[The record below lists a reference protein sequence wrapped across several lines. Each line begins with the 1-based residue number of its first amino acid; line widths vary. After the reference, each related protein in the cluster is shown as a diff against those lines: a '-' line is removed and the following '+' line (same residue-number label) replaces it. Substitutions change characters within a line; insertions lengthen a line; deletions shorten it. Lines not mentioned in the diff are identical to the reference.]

1 MRASLSSII
10 MGTLRLHTVAL
21 VVLASLSYAGLT
33 PASAAPISL
42 ERQIFRSFD
51 RADYARAAE
60 LIELHLRESP
70 NDAVMLYNAACAYSL
85 LGERDRAASFLLG
98 AVKAGMND
106 FGQIV
111 RDPDLAA
118 IRDHPTYLAVLEA
131 LDRTAN
137 RQANATLDQWRNTYG
152 KELYRYER
160 DTQRRIVY
168 ATALDSRSQQ
178 EMRQMLERQADHLL
192 ETLFE
197 TSPNSFL
204 LIAVPT
210 PQDADLLFAGDH
222 IGGIY
227 EHNKRRIIARDIG
240 GSLRH
245 EFVHAM
251 HYAHMEQ
258 IGQRHPLWIQE
269 GLAALYED
277 YILHQDGS
285 IEFTPNERHN
295 IARRRARAGKLMK
308 WKDLFIIPEDRFMA
322 RATQLYPQVRSIFE
336 FLADRGKIGCWYRAL
351 VRNFSIDPTGAKAFE
366 ACFDMPV
373 TDIERAWRLWL
384 TARPIVDTTI
394 APGDAVLG
402 IETTRNSSNDGVLIE
417 RLGARSAARRAQLRL
432 GDVIVSVDG
441 KQTRSIAELRAIIAS
456 KKVGETV
463 RIQARR
469 NGEYFKVVVTLR
481 PLEPMMW

>member
-1 MRASLSSII
+1 MENGARWLGRAAAVAVAALLCAAAVSAG
-10 MGTLRLHTVAL
+10 GTALEEEIYRRL
-21 VVLASLSYAGLT
+21 
-33 PASAAPISL
+33 
-42 ERQIFRSFD
+42 
-51 RADYARAAE
+51 ADHDNARAAE
-60 LIELHLRESP
+60 LISQHLQSRP

-85 LGERDRAASFLLG
+85 LGDRDRAASFLLR

-106 FGQIV
+106 LGQIV

-118 IRDHPTYLAVLEA
+118 IRNHPTYLAVLEA

-137 RQANATLDQWRNTYG
+137 RRADTTLDQWRNTYG
-152 KELYRYER
+152 KGLYRYER
-160 DTQRRIVY
+160 DTQRRIAY
-168 ATALDSRSQQ
+168 ATALDPRSQQ

-197 TSPNSFL
+197 RSPESFL
-204 LIAVPT
+204 LVAVPT
-210 PQDADLLFAGDH
+210 PQDAKDLFAGDH

-227 EHNKRRIIARDIG
+227 DHDKRLLIARDIG

-245 EFVHAM
+245 EFVHAL
-251 HYAHMEQ
+251 HYAHMDQ

-295 IARRRARAGKLMK
+295 IARRRARAGTLMK
-308 WKDLFIIPEDRFMA
+308 WKDLFIISEDRFMA

-351 VRNFSIDPTGAKAFE
+351 VANFSIDPTGAKAFE

-384 TARPIVDTTI
+384 TARPIVDTTF

-402 IETTRNSSNDGVLIE
+402 IWSTLNSSNDGVLIE
-417 RLGARSAARRAQLRL
+417 RLEARSSARQAQLRL

-441 KQTRSIAELRAIIAS
+441 KQTRSLAELRAIIAS

-469 NGEYFKVVVTLR
+469 NGEYFRVVVTLR